1 MITNIDKFSNL
12 RFITSSIDPGQL
24 TGKVLKDAQNSI
36 IINTYSG
43 HIGIFVCDGE
53 GNIQRATAEFSN
65 DFNIDGNVAS
75 ISGAVNELKQ
85 QIKDLRDA
93 FNSLSKNGGSV
104 HVPLVTNP
112 PLPKPISVAL
122 SPSNVTI
129 SDNNVVEVI
138 ITTTYDKNFRFPSD
152 IIEPSISTGGTGI
165 MHDVSPYS
173 KQNNVCQHKLRLSKN
188 SNAERNNTITVSVG
202 NVQATLGVTVT
213 KPNDVYAKITKIRT
227 SVDNIVFNNDNTTAT
242 ITVQK
247 DLSEG
252 IRDDDNRLKT
262 QIIQSDGITVDRVE
276 YTATADTYYISPSGG
291 NGSIKF
297 GVKDENFNSGVN
309 NITVGVVDKRTVVSP
324 SPSVTPTVPSVQ
336 KSLRRISK
344 VTVNNGEPITINGGT
359 TKEFGYTITY
369 NGRPEE
375 TITDAN
381 TDNIDIASNSVVTV
395 EVDKKR
401 NKIRFTANRTFDD
414 KSPTFNVMSNNTKV
428 GEIKVNVARNVVQRI
443 SNVTVNGGNP
453 VTITAGTPAT
463 VDYTVTYN
471 GDVPDSNTD
480 NIEIASKEGIT
491 VTVDSTNKKIKF
503 TTPDNLADKS
513 DVNFIVTSNSKPV
526 GEITVGVTALP
537 LRRITKVTVN
547 SGNPVTITAIKG
559 ATVNYTIDK
568 YKGERLDGKED
579 NITVVTNSD
588 ITATVDTKTKKI
600 TFTTQNKLGAEA
612 VKFNVMSNDEKVGE
626 ITVGII
632 ALPLRRIT
640 EVTVNT
646 TNSVQFKAGTDTV
659 VNYTVTYN
667 GDPEHT
673 NSDGKEDNIEI
684 SSTPD
689 IGVGINK
696 TNKKI
701 MFTTE
706 ATLGARSNVDFIVTS
721 NGERVGEFT
730 VDVTAQEPQRI
741 SEVRV
746 NDGNPVTITAG
757 TDKVVSYEIV
767 NYKGELPDKN
777 TGVIAVASKDGIKAT
792 VDNTNKTITFRLE
805 HDVISAK
812 SVNFDVISNGER
824 VGTITVNVRYNIV
837 LKGRALEK
845 PMIVVQN
852 RRVALSDLAT
862 ITGPRG
868 GTLKYRSDLALE
880 NLNNELQFTGNENK
894 EGTVTLYVD
903 EDKTVEKS
911 FNVKL
916 YKFADPEIYPIT
928 EGLTDNNILESKLP
942 LKLGVRFPSDITF
955 VNDNRLTKEITW
967 SARNDAGNS
976 NFVPTITEV
985 EDQNAKFIAPKNS
998 DYVINATVV
1007 YKYNNNIVY
1016 TRTIDKHIFVSKNP
1030 VRRPTRVTLSS
1041 NDIQVTAGDS
1051 TRIQYTIDDWTG
1063 IDTDTKT
1070 YNISVGPI
1078 DGNTNEIVG
1087 ATVHSGDNQIVIGSK
1102 TTTTNKTVKFGIFN
1116 ADNTKIGE
1124 FTVHV
1129 AAVSKHGLIL
1139 KEGIVTPLVL
1149 FKGNTIYPENLVTI
1163 TSPYNKDNEKLVVT
1177 APDFSIDTYYRP
1189 TIHEDVTRSGTIK
1202 IHFSDDAD
1210 THIDISAQQ
1219 YKRPWVTINEG
1230 DQTIISG
1237 KEKKFTVTYHIDS
1250 DNIDERTRDDFR
1262 YEIEWSVTNNIG
1274 TISKDGKFTSTT
1286 VGKGTIEAKVKH
1298 FKLNNV
1304 IYTQT
1309 LTINV
1314 TVTPSQEVDYVLT
1327 GSTTPVEI
1335 NQFTKPISKDIYIT
1349 AYTRDKK
1356 TGEINTVKPN
1366 YRLDFSNGGTGNDDS
1381 INVYLTKTERQN
1393 EYKLVIA
1400 SATQD
1405 VLEAKNLRAANGNLV
1420 LVNGTSTLTIPFVKN
1435 YDSPI
1440 NGISLKNS
1448 TVVIRNTDTTA
1459 TIEGQ
1464 VNYRNTSNSVYRR
1477 SWDGSTTQ
1485 MSDLGAIRVVLENW
1499 NKYLNNKHNN
1509 WKQPI
1514 KKTIYNNGKF
1524 EIELTR
1530 EYDQLESGYETK
1542 VMIYSEVDP
1551 SWSREVHLI
1560 YWNDNGDNS
1569 LIEPTVSPTP
1579 DVPTGNTS
1587 GSTPRP

>member
-12 RFITSSIDPGQL
+12 RFITSSLNPRDLI
-24 TGKVLKDAQNSI
+24 GKVLKDAQNSI

-93 FNSLSKNGGSV
+93 FNNLSNNGGSV

-112 PLPKPISVAL
+112 PLPQPISVAL

-152 IIEPSISTGGTGI
+152 IIEPSISTGATGI
-165 MHDVSPYS
+165 IYDVSPYS
-173 KQNNVCQHKLRLSKN
+173 KQNNVCQHKLRISKN

-227 SVDNIVFNNDNTTAT
+227 SIDNIVFNNDNTTAT
-242 ITVQK
+242 ITIQK
-247 DLSEG
+247 ELSEG
-252 IRDDDNRLKT
+252 IKDDKRLNT

-276 YTATADTYYISPSGG
+276 YTATADTYYISPAGG

-336 KSLRRISK
+336 KDYRRITSLA
-344 VTVNNGEPITINGGT
+344 VNNGEPITINGGT
-359 TKEFGYTITY
+359 TKEFGYTVTY

-381 TDNIDIASNSVVTV
+381 TDNIDIASNGDITV
-395 EVDKKR
+395 EVDTKR

-414 KSPTFNVMSNNTKV
+414 KSATFNVMSNNTKV

-443 SNVTVNGGNP
+443 SNVTVNGGNT

-480 NIEIASKEGIT
+480 NIVVASKEGIT
-491 VTVDSTNKKIKF
+491 ATVDSTNKKIKF

-513 DVNFIVTSNSKPV
+513 GVNFIVTSNGKPV
-526 GEITVGVTALP
+526 GEITVGVT
-537 LRRITKVTVN
+537 
-547 SGNPVTITAIKG
+547 
-559 ATVNYTIDK
+559 
-568 YKGERLDGKED
+568 
-579 NITVVTNSD
+579 
-588 ITATVDTKTKKI
+588 
-600 TFTTQNKLGAEA
+600 
-612 VKFNVMSNDEKVGE
+612 
-626 ITVGII
+626 

-646 TNSVQFKAGTDTV
+646 TNSVQFKAGTDTA

-667 GDPEHT
+667 GDAEHT

-706 ATLGARSNVDFIVTS
+706 DTLGARSNVDFIVTS

-730 VDVTAQEPQRI
+730 VTVTAQEPRRI
-741 SEVRV
+741 TEVTV
-746 NDGNPVTITAG
+746 NGGEPVAITAG

-777 TGVIAVASKDGIKAT
+777 TDVIAVASKDGIKAT

-837 LKGRALEK
+837 LKGRELEK

-852 RRVALSDLAT
+852 RRVALSDLAM
-862 ITGPRG
+862 ITGPSD
-868 GTLKYRSDLALE
+868 GTLKYRSDLALK
-880 NLNNELQFTGNENK
+880 NLNNELQFTENENK
-894 EGTVTLYVD
+894 EGKVTLYVD

-955 VNDNRLTKEITW
+955 VNDNRLTKEIRW

-976 NFVPTITEV
+976 NFVPTITKI

-998 DYVINATVV
+998 DYVIDATVT

-1041 NDIQVTAGDS
+1041 NDIQITAGDS

-1102 TTTTNKTVKFGIFN
+1102 TTTTDKTVKFGIFN

-1129 AAVSKHGLIL
+1129 AAVPKHGLIL
-1139 KEGIVTPLVL
+1139 KKGVVTPIVL
-1149 FKGNTIYPENLVTI
+1149 FNGNTIYPDNLVTI
-1163 TSPYNKDNEKLVVT
+1163 TSPQPDDVGEKFIVTSLSNDFKLGEPSSEPKVVSDKTTT
-1177 APDFSIDTYYRP
+1177 AKIRIQLRSDSSVYQDID
-1189 TIHEDVTRSGTIK
+1189 VK
-1202 IHFSDDAD
+1202 
-1210 THIDISAQQ
+1210 Q
-1219 YKRPWVTINEG
+1219 YKLPEVTINEG
-1230 DQTIISG
+1230 NQTMFRD
-1237 KEKKFTVTYHIDS
+1237 EKKQFTVTYHIDS
-1250 DNIDERTRDDFR
+1250 DNIDERTRDEFR
-1262 YEIEWSVTNNIG
+1262 YEIEWSVRKEFNKPIIG
-1274 TISKDGKFTSTT
+1274 TINQNTGEFIPQADGEC
-1286 VGKGTIEAKVKH
+1286 TIEARVKH
-1298 FKLNNV
+1298 FKLNDV

-1309 LTINV
+1309 ITRQV
-1314 TVTPSQEVDYVLT
+1314 TVKASDNANYVLR
-1327 GSTTPVEI
+1327 TTQPVNKVEI
-1335 NQFTKPISKDIYIT
+1335 NQFNIT
-1349 AYTRDKK
+1349 NKIGVSADVILTSTRNGNYEVPNVEVITNNGAPKA
-1356 TGEINTVKPN
+1356 TIN
-1366 YRLDFSNGGTGNDDS
+1366 Y
-1381 INVYLTKTERQN
+1381 YLTRVEGTN
-1393 EYKLVIA
+1393 NCKLTIA
-1400 SATQD
+1400 SATHSTTNGQ
-1405 VLEAKNLRAANGNLV
+1405 NLKGATGIV
-1420 LVNGTSTLTIPFVKN
+1420 KLTVGKGSRNEQNVEIPFVKH

-1440 NGISLKNS
+1440 ERITTSSNK
-1448 TVVIRNTDTTA
+1448 VVIRNTDQFA
-1459 TIEGQ
+1459 TISGQ
-1464 VNYRNTSNSVYRR
+1464 IHYKGTKPDTIWKRTDNGLEKTHDLAAIDVQLYKWSNLDTNRR
-1477 SWDGSTTQ
+1477 YDDWT
-1485 MSDLGAIRVVLENW
+1485 IE
-1499 NKYLNNKHNN
+1499 
-1509 WKQPI
+1509 
-1514 KKTIYNNGKF
+1514 KTIDNSYDMFTIKATRKF
-1524 EIELTR
+1524 
-1530 EYDQLESGYETK
+1530 YDHAEDGYESK
-1542 VMIYSEVDP
+1542 VRIYSKVDP
-1551 SWSREVHLI
+1551 SCYTDVHLV
-1560 YWNDNGDNS
+1560 YLNDNGDNS
-1569 LIEPTVSPTP
+1569 LIETGTPSPTP
-1579 DVPTGNTS
+1579 SPSPSPVPQ
-1587 GSTPRP
+1587 P

>member
-93 FNSLSKNGGSV
+93 FNSLSNNGGSV

-112 PLPKPISVAL
+112 PLPKPISIAL

-138 ITTTYDKNFRFPSD
+138 ITTTYDKNIRFLSD

-188 SNAERNNTITVSVG
+188 SNAERNNTIIVSVG

-242 ITVQK
+242 ITIQK
-247 DLSEG
+247 ELSEG
-252 IRDDDNRLKT
+252 IRDDDDRLKT

-309 NITVGVVDKRTVVSP
+309 NITVWVVDKRTVVSP
-324 SPSVTPTVPSVQ
+324 TPGLTPTVPSVQ
-336 KSLRRISK
+336 KAYRRITSLA
-344 VTVNNGEPITINGGT
+344 VNNGEPIIINGGT
-359 TKEFGYTITY
+359 TKEFGYTVTY

-381 TDNIDIASNSVVTV
+381 TDNIDIASNSVVTI

-414 KSPTFNVMSNNTKV
+414 KSATFNVMSNNTKV

-443 SNVTVNGGNP
+443 SEVRVNDGNP

-471 GDVPDSNTD
+471 GDVPDSNTN

-491 VTVDSTNKKIKF
+491 ATVDSTKKKIKF
-503 TTPDNLADKS
+503 TTPYNLTGKS
-513 DVNFIVTSNSKPV
+513 DVNFIVTSNGKP
-526 GEITVGVTALP
+526 
-537 LRRITKVTVN
+537 
-547 SGNPVTITAIKG
+547 
-559 ATVNYTIDK
+559 
-568 YKGERLDGKED
+568 
-579 NITVVTNSD
+579 
-588 ITATVDTKTKKI
+588 
-600 TFTTQNKLGAEA
+600 
-612 VKFNVMSNDEKVGE
+612 
-626 ITVGII
+626 
-632 ALPLRRIT
+632 
-640 EVTVNT
+640 
-646 TNSVQFKAGTDTV
+646 
-659 VNYTVTYN
+659 
-667 GDPEHT
+667 
-673 NSDGKEDNIEI
+673 
-684 SSTPD
+684 
-689 IGVGINK
+689 
-696 TNKKI
+696 
-701 MFTTE
+701 
-706 ATLGARSNVDFIVTS
+706 
-721 NGERVGEFT
+721 VGEFT
-730 VDVTAQEPQRI
+730 VDVTAQEPKRI

-746 NDGNPVTITAG
+746 NDGNPVTITAGTPATVDYTVTYNGDVPDSNTNNIEIASKEGITATVDSTKKKIKFTTPYNLTGKSDVNFIVTSNGKPVGEFTVDVTAQEPKRISEVTVNGGEPVAITAG

-767 NYKGELPDKN
+767 NYKGELSDKN
-777 TGVIAVASKDGIKAT
+777 TDVIAVASKDGIKAT

-805 HDVISAK
+805 HDVITPK
-812 SVNFDVISNGER
+812 SVSFDVISNGER

-837 LKGRALEK
+837 LKGRALDK

-862 ITGPRG
+862 ITGPKG

-894 EGTVTLYVD
+894 EGTVTLCVK
-903 EDKTVEKS
+903 EDPSVEKS
-911 FNVKL
+911 FNVTL

-955 VNDNRLTKEITW
+955 VNDNRLTKEIIW

-976 NFVPTITEV
+976 NFVPTITKI

-998 DYVINATVV
+998 DYVINATVT

-1041 NDIQVTAGDS
+1041 NDIQITAGDS

-1116 ADNTKIGE
+1116 GDNTKIGE

-1129 AAVSKHGLIL
+1129 AAVPKHGLIL
-1139 KEGIVTPLVL
+1139 KEGVVTPLVL
-1149 FKGNTIYPENLVTI
+1149 FNGNTIYPDNLVTI

-1177 APDFSIDTYYRP
+1177 SHDLFNDTYASP
-1189 TIHEDVTRSGTIK
+1189 TIHEDVTKSGSIR
-1202 IHFSDDAD
+1202 IHFSDDN
-1210 THIDISAQQ
+1210 TTYVDIPVQQ
-1219 YKRPWVTINEG
+1219 YKLRTVSFNNAPSEVVLDTPTEFTLKMDIDPKITDSGIRKKFGYKVTSWYVTNEDDTINN
-1230 DQTIISG
+1230 Q
-1237 KEKKFTVTYHIDS
+1237 
-1250 DNIDERTRDDFR
+1250 
-1262 YEIEWSVTNNIG
+1262 IG
-1274 TISKDGKFTSTT
+1274 TINSGVFRAKEQK
-1286 VGKGTIEAKVKH
+1286 KCKVKADIVYL
-1298 FKLNNV
+1298 FGDKEVGNDTIVKDITV
-1304 IYTQT
+1304 IASDNQNYA
-1309 LTINV
+1309 LFA
-1314 TVTPSQEVDYVLT
+1314 
-1327 GSTTPVEI
+1327 TTFGVNDKVNI
-1335 NQFTKPISKDIYIT
+1335 NQFTAPLSQTIEISSYILDGETIKSPTKPSIEVIT
-1349 AYTRDKK
+1349 T
-1356 TGEINTVKPN
+1356 
-1366 YRLDFSNGGTGNDDS
+1366 NGAPKGT
-1381 INVYLTKTERQN
+1381 INVYLTENGDKYNLT
-1393 EYKLVIA
+1393 IA
-1400 SATQD
+1400 SATHSKENSKT
-1405 VLEAKNLRAANGNLV
+1405 LK
-1420 LVNGTSTLTIPFVKN
+1420 GTSGVVKLTVGKGSTNKRELEIPFVKH

-1440 NGISLKNS
+1440 SGISIDGNS
-1448 TVVIRNTDTTA
+1448 TVVIRSTDTNKLA
-1459 TIEGQ
+1459 TISGTISYNDK
-1464 VNYRNTSNSVYRR
+1464 VKSVLQRDDNGNINKTNNL
-1477 SWDGSTTQ
+1477 SGVTVQ
-1485 MSDLGAIRVVLENW
+1485 LGEW
-1499 NKYLNNKHNN
+1499 NKPNPKDDK
-1509 WKQPI
+1509 WREW
-1514 KKTIYNNGKF
+1514 TIG
-1524 EIELTR
+1524 EISSGYGR
-1530 EYDQLESGYETK
+1530 FSIPVSVNQLAEESGYESK
-1542 VMIYSEVDP
+1542 LMVYSEADP
-1551 SWSREVHLI
+1551 SWNQEVHLV
-1560 YWNDNGDNS
+1560 YWKENGDNS

>member
-93 FNSLSKNGGSV
+93 FNSLSNNGGSV

-112 PLPKPISVAL
+112 PLPKPISIAL

-152 IIEPSISTGGTGI
+152 IIEPSISTGATGI

-247 DLSEG
+247 ELSEG
-252 IRDDDNRLKT
+252 IKDDNRLKT

-336 KSLRRISK
+336 KAYRRITSLA
-344 VTVNNGEPITINGGT
+344 VNNGEPITINGGT
-359 TKEFGYTITY
+359 TKEFGYTVTY

-414 KSPTFNVMSNNTKV
+414 KSATFNVMSNNTKV

-443 SNVTVNGGNP
+443 SNVTVNGGKP

-480 NIEIASKEGIT
+480 NIVVASKEGIT
-491 VTVDSTNKKIKF
+491 ATVDSTKKKIKF

-513 DVNFIVTSNSKPV
+513 DVDFIVTSNGKPV
-526 GEITVGVTALP
+526 GEFTVSVT
-537 LRRITKVTVN
+537 
-547 SGNPVTITAIKG
+547 
-559 ATVNYTIDK
+559 
-568 YKGERLDGKED
+568 
-579 NITVVTNSD
+579 
-588 ITATVDTKTKKI
+588 
-600 TFTTQNKLGAEA
+600 
-612 VKFNVMSNDEKVGE
+612 
-626 ITVGII
+626 

-667 GDPEHT
+667 GDAEHT

-706 ATLGARSNVDFIVTS
+706 DTLGARSNVDFIVTS
-721 NGERVGEFT
+721 NGEPVGEFT
-730 VDVTAQEPQRI
+730 VTVTAQEPRRI

-746 NDGNPVTITAG
+746 NDDNPVTITAG

-767 NYKGELPDKN
+767 NYKGELSDKN
-777 TGVIAVASKDGIKAT
+777 TDVIAVASKDGIKAT
-792 VDNTNKTITFRLE
+792 VDNANKRITFRLE
-805 HDVISAK
+805 RDVISAK
-812 SVNFDVISNGER
+812 SVNFDVTSNGER

-862 ITGPRG
+862 ITGTH
-868 GTLKYRSDLALE
+868 GTLKYKSSVFALE
-880 NLNNELQFTGNENK
+880 DADGYLRFTENENK

-911 FNVKL
+911 FTVKL

-955 VNDNRLTKEITW
+955 VNDNRLTKEIIW
-967 SARNDAGNS
+967 SARNDAANS
-976 NFVPTITEV
+976 NFVPTITKI

-998 DYVINATVV
+998 DYVINATVT
-1007 YKYNNNIVY
+1007 YKYNNNIFY

-1041 NDIQVTAGDS
+1041 NDIQITAGDS
-1051 TRIQYTIDDWTG
+1051 TRIQYTIDDWAG

-1102 TTTTNKTVKFGIFN
+1102 TTTTDKTVKFGIFN
-1116 ADNTKIGE
+1116 ADNTNIGE

-1129 AAVSKHGLIL
+1129 AAVPKHGLIL

-1149 FKGNTIYPENLVTI
+1149 FNGNTIYPENLVTI

-1189 TIHEDVTRSGTIK
+1189 TIHEDVTRNGTIR

-1210 THIDISAQQ
+1210 THIDIPAQQ

-1230 DQTIISG
+1230 DQKIISG

-1250 DNIDERTRDDFR
+1250 DNIDERTRDEFR

-1286 VGKGTIEAKVKH
+1286 VGEGKIEAKVKH

-1327 GSTTPVEI
+1327 GPTTPVVI
-1335 NQFTKPISKDIYIT
+1335 NQFTDPLSKAIYIT

-1405 VLEAKNLRAANGNLV
+1405 VLKAKNLRAAKGNLV
-1420 LVNGTSTLTIPFVKN
+1420 LTNGTSTLTIPFVKN

-1448 TVVIRNTDTTA
+1448 TVVIRNTDKTA
-1459 TIEGQ
+1459 TIKGQ

-1499 NKYLNNKHNN
+1499 NKYLNNKHDN
-1509 WKQPI
+1509 WKVT
-1514 KKTIYNNGKF
+1514 KNTYDNGKF

-1530 EYDQLESGYETK
+1530 EYDQPESGYETK

-1569 LIEPTVSPTP
+1569 LVDPTTTPTTPPSPSP
-1579 DVPTGNTS
+1579 SPVPQ
-1587 GSTPRP
+1587 P